1 MTDAEKLQWLIDRE
15 RIKETVY
22 LYPVSIDAHDWK
34 LFRSIFTDQIDVLLT
49 DAARAD
55 RARQTIDADKFTK
68 MVESVITSFRL
79 TQHFLTD
86 YHIEVKGDEATCF
99 CYMQAR
105 HFPPKDKPEQRIW
118 DMGGHYT
125 YHLRRTADGWKIPK
139 YTLIMTW
146 ETDRPRDLK
155 IDL

>member
-1 MTDAEKLQWLIDRE
+1 MADAEKLHWLFDRE
-15 RIKETVY
+15 QIREAVY
-22 LYPVSIDAHDWK
+22 LYPVSIDTHNWQ

-55 RARQTIDADKFTK
+55 RPRQIVDADKFTN
-68 MVESVITSFRL
+68 MVDSVISSFRI

-86 YHIEVKGDEATCF
+86 YHIEVKGDDATCF

-105 HFPPKDKPEQRIW
+105 HFPPSNKPQQLIW

-125 YHLRRTADGWKIPK
+125 YHLKRTPDGWKIPK

-146 ETDRPRDLK
+146 ETNRPSDLK

>member
-1 MTDAEKLQWLIDRE
+1 MADAEKLHWLFDRE
-15 RIKETVY
+15 QIREAVY
-22 LYPVSIDAHDWK
+22 LYPVSIDTHNWQ

-55 RARQTIDADKFTK
+55 RPRQIVDADKFTN
-68 MVESVITSFRL
+68 MVDSVISSFRI

-86 YHIEVKGDEATCF
+86 YHIEVKGDDATCF

-105 HFPPKDKPEQRIW
+105 HFPPSNKPQQQIW

-125 YHLRRTADGWKIPK
+125 YHLKRTPDGWKIPK

-146 ETDRPRDLK
+146 ETNRPPDLK

>member
-1 MTDAEKLQWLIDRE
+1 MTDSEKLQWLVDRE
-15 RIKETVY
+15 QIRETVFV
-22 LYPVSIDAHDWK
+22 YPVAIDNHDWK
-34 LFRSIFTDQIDVLLT
+34 RLRSIFTDQIDVLLT

-55 RARQTIDADKFTK
+55 RPRHTTDADKFVK
-68 MVESVITSFRL
+68 GVERVICSFRI
-79 TQHFLTD
+79 TQHLLTD
-86 YHIEVKGDEATCF
+86 YRIEVKGDEATCF

-105 HFPPKDKPEQRIW
+105 HFPPANKPGQEIW

-125 YHLRRTADGWKIPK
+125 YHLKRTADGWKIPK

-146 ETDRPRDLK
+146 ETGRPTDLR

>member
-1 MTDAEKLQWLIDRE
+1 MADAEKLQWLFDRE
-15 RIKETVY
+15 QIREAVY
-22 LYPVSIDAHDWK
+22 LYPVSIDTHNWK
-34 LFRSIFTDQIDVLLT
+34 LFRSIFADQIDVLLT

-55 RARQTIDADKFTK
+55 RPRQIVDADKFTK
-68 MVESVITSFRL
+68 MVDSVISSFRI

-86 YHIEVKGDEATCF
+86 YHIEVKGDDATCF

-105 HFPPKDKPEQRIW
+105 HFPPSNKPQQQIW

-125 YHLRRTADGWKIPK
+125 YHLKRTPDGWKIPQ

-146 ETDRPRDLK
+146 ETNRPPDLK